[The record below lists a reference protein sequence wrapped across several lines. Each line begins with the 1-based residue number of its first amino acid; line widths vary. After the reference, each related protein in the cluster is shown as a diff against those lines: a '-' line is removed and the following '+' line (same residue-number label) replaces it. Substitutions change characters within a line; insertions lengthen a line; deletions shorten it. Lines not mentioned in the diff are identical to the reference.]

1 MKALMC
7 TELGALEAL
16 AVQEFA
22 SLKAGPGQV
31 VIDVKAA
38 AANFPDVLM
47 VEGKYQF
54 KPPMPFA
61 PGCELA
67 GLVREVGGGVTH
79 VKVGDPVIAIVMHGA
94 FAEEALADAARVI
107 PLPAGLDFETAASFM
122 FTYSTSYHALKDRGH
137 LMPGETLLVL
147 GAAGG
152 VGIAAVELGKKMGAK
167 VIAAAS
173 TDEKLAACVSRGA
186 DATINYATE
195 DLRERIKVLTE
206 GRGADV
212 IYDPVGGA
220 YTEPALRGIAWRGR
234 FLVVGFANGEI
245 PRIPLNLA
253 LLKGCSIVGVFW
265 GDFTRKEPEAHKA
278 NTRQLVEWVASG
290 ELRPLISGRFPLAR
304 GAEALRAVKD
314 RKVTGKVLVLPEVA
328 S

>member
-1 MKALMC
+1 
-7 TELGALEAL
+7 
-16 AVQEFA
+16 
-22 SLKAGPGQV
+22 
-31 VIDVKAA
+31 
-38 AANFPDVLM
+38 
-47 VEGKYQF
+47 
-54 KPPMPFA
+54 
-61 PGCELA
+61 
-67 GLVREVGGGVTH
+67 
-79 VKVGDPVIAIVMHGA
+79 
-94 FAEEALADAARVI
+94 
-107 PLPAGLDFETAASFM
+107 
-122 FTYSTSYHALKDRGH
+122 
-137 LMPGETLLVL
+137 VL

-195 DLRERIKVLTE
+195 DLKERIKVLTE

-220 YTEPALRGIAWRGR
+220 YTEPALRAIAWGGR
-234 FLVVGFANGEI
+234 LLVVGFANGEI

-265 GDFTRKEPEAHKA
+265 GDFTRKEPEAHRA

-290 ELRPLISGRFPLAR
+290 ELRPLISERFPLAR
-304 GAEALRAVKD
+304 GIEALRAVKD
-314 RKVTGKVLVLPEVA
+314 RKVTGKVLVLPEMT
-328 S
+328 

>member
-1 MKALMC
+1 MRALVC
-7 TELGALEAL
+7 SALGPLEGL
-16 AVQEFA
+16 AVQDLA
-22 SLKAGPGQV
+22 PLKAGPGQV

-54 KPPMPFA
+54 KPPMPFS
-61 PGCELA
+61 PGCEVA
-67 GLVREVGGGVTH
+67 GVVKEAGEGVTH
-79 VKVGDPVIAIVMHGA
+79 VRAGDAVIAIMQHGA

-107 PLPAGLDFETAASFM
+107 PLPKGIDLEIAASFM
-122 FTYSTSYHALKDRGH
+122 FTYSTSYHALKDRGR
-137 LMPGETLLVL
+137 LAAGETLLVL

-152 VGIAAVELGKKMGAK
+152 VGIAAVELGKKMGAR

-173 TDEKLAACVSRGA
+173 SDAKLAACVSRGA

-195 DLRERIKVLTE
+195 DLKERIKALTD

-220 YTEPALRGIAWRGR
+220 YTEAALRGIAWRGR
-234 FLVVGFANGEI
+234 LLVVGFANGEI
-245 PRIPLNLA
+245 PKVPLNLA

-265 GDFTRKEPEAHKA
+265 GDFTRREPATHLA
-278 NTRQLVEWVASG
+278 NTRQLLQWVAAG
-290 ELRPLISGRFPLAR
+290 EVKPLISARFPLAR
-304 GAEALRAVKD
+304 GTEALRAVKD
-314 RKVTGKVLVLPEVA
+314 RKVTGKVLVLPEA
-328 S
+328 TS